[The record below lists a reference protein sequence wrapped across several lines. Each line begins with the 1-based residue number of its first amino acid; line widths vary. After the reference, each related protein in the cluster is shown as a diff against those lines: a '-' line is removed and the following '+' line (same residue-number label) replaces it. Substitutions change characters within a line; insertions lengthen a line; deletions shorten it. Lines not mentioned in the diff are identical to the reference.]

1 MTTIAKHRENGN
13 VVHYDVDEALSMK
26 GGMTEGLKY
35 MYEILEDL
43 SV

>member
-1 MTTIAKHRENGN
+1 MKTIAKHRENGKKN
-13 VVHYDVDEALSMK
+13 NIIINA
-26 GGMTEGLKY
+26 EGLKY